1 MDLPI
6 VSLQHT
12 SLRESGL
19 EDVGLHRF
27 CRVMKYTE
35 DPDYDKAE
43 LRRKLKIASKET
55 TTSPPSPSKVVI
67 DLESC

>member
-6 VSLQHT
+6 VSPQHT
-12 SLRESGL
+12 SLRQSDL
-19 EDVGLHRF
+19 ENVGLHRLS
-27 CRVMKYTE
+27 RVMKYTE

-55 TTSPPSPSKVVI
+55 TASPFSS
-67 DLESC
+67 